1 MSLPANID
9 RWPVLW
15 REHFEERAAIMQFD
29 GRLSRDQAE
38 LLAESEARREA
49 DQENSQFQRRA
60 ECAQTA

>member
-29 GRLSRDQAE
+29 GRMSRDQAE
-38 LLAESEARREA
+38 LLAESEVRREA
-49 DQENSQFQRRA
+49 EEQKERMSA
-60 ECAQTA
+60 